1 MLSRRPTVEIL
12 GAPQDL
18 GQSLRGVDM
27 GPSAIRVAGLVDRL
41 TRLGFT
47 VIDRGDIQCCAIAT
61 SPEGDPTARFAAEV
75 AQDAETIADQVAD
88 IVRAGNFPL
97 VLGGDHS
104 VAIGTV
110 GGLARVDPR
119 QAIIW
124 VDAHGDFNTPQT
136 SPSGNVHGMPLAA
149 ILGHGDDRLVNAT
162 GVTPKALSSHT
173 VLIGL
178 RDIDPGEAERLRD
191 SDIRWYTMR
200 EIDERGVRRIMDE
213 VIEHV
218 TRDGVDR
225 IHVSFDMDA
234 LDPRH
239 APGTGTPVPGGLT
252 FREGHLMMELLADA
266 DIVTSAEFVE
276 VNPALDERNRTAT
289 MAVDLI
295 ASLCGSRIL

>member
-1 MLSRRPTVEIL
+1 MLARRPTIEII

-41 TRLGFT
+41 TGLGFT
-47 VIDRGDIQCCAIAT
+47 VVDRGDVPCCSMAT
-61 SPEGDPTARFAAEV
+61 HPEGDPRSRFAAAV

-88 IVRAGNFPL
+88 VVAGGNFPL

-104 VAIGTV
+104 IAIGTL
-110 GGLARVDPR
+110 GGLARHDPR

-124 VDAHGDFNTPQT
+124 VDAHGDFNTPET

-149 ILGHGDDRLVNAT
+149 VLGDGDPRLVQAA
-162 GVTPKALSSHT
+162 GVNPKALGSHT

-178 RDIDPGEAERLRD
+178 RDIDPGEAARLRD
-191 SDIRWYTMR
+191 SDVRWYTMR
-200 EIDERGVRRIMDE
+200 DIDERGIRPIMDE
-213 VIEHV
+213 VVAHV
-218 TRDGVDR
+218 TREGVDK

-239 APGTGTPVPGGLT
+239 APGTGTPVTGGLT
-252 FREGHLMMELLADA
+252 YREGHLMMELLSDA

-276 VNPALDERNRTAT
+276 VNPALEERNRTAS
-289 MAVDLI
+289 MAVELI
-295 ASLCGSRIL
+295 ASLCGQRIL